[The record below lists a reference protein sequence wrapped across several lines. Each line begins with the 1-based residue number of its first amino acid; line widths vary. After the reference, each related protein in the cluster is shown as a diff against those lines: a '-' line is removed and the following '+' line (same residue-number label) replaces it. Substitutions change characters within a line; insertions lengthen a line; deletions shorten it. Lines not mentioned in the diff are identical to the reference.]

1 MRLTGTALLLAG
13 LLLLAGGLFFGCGSF
28 FSWNGRHPIATG
40 DIELGTPVTRT
51 LPVRAG
57 RRYTLA
63 VQVVFEREG
72 LPEEN
77 GALVVRAKLPLSASI
92 KSPRSGEGPAISG
105 WLDTELPPTTLYG
118 QAAEIE
124 RQRRPAGSPPPELV
138 AERLLGP
145 YTAPDD
151 GEAAF
156 AVDLGRAR
164 ALGEVGGGPASPPAR
179 IRQARLAVYDDQ
191 MPSSVRLPFHAAGA
205 GGLCVL
211 AGAVLLGS
219 ALFRGGAR
227 RRKNV

>member
-1 MRLTGTALLLAG
+1 MRLPGTVLLLTG

-28 FSWNGRHPIATG
+28 FSWNGRHPIATSAV
-40 DIELGTPVTRT
+40 ELGTPVKRA
-51 LPVRAG
+51 LPVRGG

-77 GALVVRAKLPLSASI
+77 GMLVVRAKLPLSASI
-92 KSPRSGEGPAISG
+92 KSPRSGEGPEIAG
-105 WLDTELPPTTLYG
+105 WFDAEEPPTALYG
-118 QAAEIE
+118 QAANVE
-124 RQRRPAGSPPPELV
+124 RQRRPAGAPPPELV

-156 AVDLGRAR
+156 SVDLGRAR
-164 ALGEVGGGPASPPAR
+164 EHGDGGPPPAR
-179 IRQARLAVYDDQ
+179 IREARLAVYDDA
-191 MPSSVRLPFHAAGA
+191 MPSSVRLPFYAAGA
-205 GGLCVL
+205 GALGTL